1 MKVKLRPWQ
10 MSDAGRLA
18 HLANNPNIAKF
29 MRNVFPH
36 PYSIDHAKVFLE
48 TATKDTPVKV
58 FAITVNDEVI
68 GGTGIHPQEDIFAN
82 NAEIGY
88 WIGEAYWGKGYM
100 SEAIQLITDHAFK
113 NFTMNRVWLRIFG
126 NNPRSM
132 KVAEKAGYTFEAKF
146 EKTLLKNGE
155 LLDEYIYARRR

>member
-1 MKVKLRPWQ
+1 MSVKLRLWQ
-10 MSDAGRLA
+10 MSDAERLA
-18 HLANNPNIAKF
+18 SLANNINIAKY

-36 PYSIDHAKVFLE
+36 PYSIDNAKEFLE
-48 TATKDTPVKV
+48 MVLKEEKTQR

-68 GGTGIHPQEDIFAN
+68 GGTGIHPMDDIFIN

-100 SEAIQLITDHAFK
+100 SEAITLITDHAFN
-113 NFTMNRVWLRIFG
+113 NFSVTRLYLRIYG

-132 KVAEKAGYTFEAKF
+132 KVAEKAGYKLEAKF
-146 EKTLLKNGE
+146 EKTLLKNG
-155 LLDEYIYARRR
+155 

>member
-10 MSDAGRLA
+10 MSDAERLA
-18 HLANNPNIAKF
+18 ILANNVNIAKF

-36 PYSIDHAKVFLE
+36 PYSIDNAKMFLE
-48 TATKDTPVKV
+48 TALKEEKRF

-68 GGTGIHPQEDIFAN
+68 GGTGIHPQDDIFAN

-88 WIGEAYWGKGYM
+88 WIGEPYWGKGYM
-100 SEAIQLITDHAFK
+100 SEAIKLITDQAFE
-113 NFTMNRVWLRIFG
+113 NFPINRVWLRIYG

-132 KVAEKAGYTFEAKF
+132 KIAEKAEYKLEAKF

-155 LLDEYIYARRR
+155 LLDEYIYAKRR